1 MRSKEDMRIP
11 VMGSQRVKGAEL
23 GKEHEDED
31 EGESRMQ
38 EGEKMVVEEREG
50 LATRQRQIAHV
61 MPFG

>member
-1 MRSKEDMRIP
+1 M
-11 VMGSQRVKGAEL
+11 

-31 EGESRMQ
+31 EDEGESKMQ